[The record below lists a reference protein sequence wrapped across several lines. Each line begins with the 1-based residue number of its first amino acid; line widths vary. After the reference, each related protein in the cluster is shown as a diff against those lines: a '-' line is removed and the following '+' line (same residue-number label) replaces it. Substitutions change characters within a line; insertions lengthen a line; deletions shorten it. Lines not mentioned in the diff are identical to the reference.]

1 MIEIDVKKRLKSADG
16 EIEFTFKSA
25 IGEGEFVTI
34 FGASGAGKTT
44 LLRMIAGLTAPESGS
59 ITVGGEIWFDSAKKI
74 NLTPQKRR
82 VGFVFQDYALFPNMS
97 VRKNIEFALS
107 KDDRASADRLIELCG
122 LNNLECQKPSQLSGG
137 QRQRVAFAR
146 ALAPQPKIL
155 LLDEPLSAL
164 DNAMRRELQDELL
177 ALQKTLHPAVLLV
190 SHDLNEVFRLSSRT
204 FVIENG
210 QIAKSG
216 APSEVFSG
224 ANISNKFRVIGDV
237 LSIEE
242 SGVVYILSVL
252 VGGDIVKVAATQTE
266 IDDLAIGDRVLIA
279 SKAFNPL
286 IIKMS

>member
-1 MIEIDVKKRLKSADG
+1 MIEIDVKKRLKSANG
-16 EIEFTFKSA
+16 EIEFAFKGA

-44 LLRMIAGLTAPESGS
+44 LLRMIAGLTAPESGA
-59 ITVGGEIWFDSAKKI
+59 IVVGGETWFDSAKKI
-74 NLTPQKRR
+74 NLKPQKRR

-107 KDDRASADRLIELCG
+107 KGDRANADRLIDLCG
-122 LNNLECQKPSQLSGG
+122 LKSLESQKPSQLSGG

-146 ALAPQPKIL
+146 ALAFQPKIL

-177 ALQKTLHPAVLLV
+177 ALQKTLRPATLLV
-190 SHDLNEVFRLSSRT
+190 SHDLSEVFRLSTKT
-204 FVIENG
+204 FVVENG

-216 APSEVFSG
+216 APSEVFSS
-224 ANISNKFRVIGDV
+224 ANVSNKFRAIGET
-237 LSIEE
+237 LAIEE
-242 SGVVYILSVL
+242 CGVVYILTLLLGS
-252 VGGDIVKVAATQTE
+252 DIVKAAATQAE
-266 IDDLAIGDRVLIA
+266 IENIKVGDRVLIA

-286 IIKMS
+286 IIKIG